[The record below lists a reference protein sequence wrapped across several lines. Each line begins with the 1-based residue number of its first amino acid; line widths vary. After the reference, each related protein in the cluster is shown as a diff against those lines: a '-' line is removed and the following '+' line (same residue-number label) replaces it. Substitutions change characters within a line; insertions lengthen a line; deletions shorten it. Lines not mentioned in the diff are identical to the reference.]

1 MSCPKCGFSQPQD
14 QFCAQCGVDVIAFR
28 YRLAK
33 LEKSGARNPK
43 IYLYAGIILGIVGLA
58 IFQNPLR
65 HFRED
70 RNEAQPTFFSRS
82 QSSAESEV
90 AWREE
95 PGNSINLSSEKAS
108 ETLGAEAPRAASAA
122 FASSS
127 GGPSSSDGSANQMEF
142 ASRQAPAPNA
152 ASSNQ
157 ALRGEA
163 VVHFLEMD
171 LQQFEILRPELS
183 ASGQFVDFG
192 DFRAAA
198 ILDAGQFLRAHAAF
212 GRTPGQIYQK
222 GKSDLKWLAG
232 DSFQLFVRLD
242 PALMGNLKAE
252 LKINRIFRES
262 SELRPLPTSN
272 FELSIG
278 AGVLILIQLRSFLSP
293 QDLQTGAKQGPLAIL
308 NFPRFR
314 SRQTDLAF
322 FFEFLSEG
330 PSTNAP

>member
-28 YRLAK
+28 NRLEK

-43 IYLYAGIILGIVGLA
+43 IYLYAGIGLGLVGLA

-82 QSSAESEV
+82 QGTSESELSG
-90 AWREE
+90 REE
-95 PGNSINLSSEKAS
+95 PGNMINPS
-108 ETLGAEAPRAASAA
+108 AEIAVAASATDA
-122 FASSS
+122 PRSTSTAPTSSNA
-127 GGPSSSDGSANQMEF
+127 GPSSPSSTSQMEF
-142 ASRQAPAPNA
+142 ASRQSPALN
-152 ASSNQ
+152 SGSVSQ

-171 LQQFEILRPELS
+171 LQQFELLRPELS

-198 ILDAGQFLRAHAAF
+198 ILDANQFLRAHPAF

-222 GKSDLKWLAG
+222 GKSDLKWFAG
-232 DSFQLFVRLD
+232 DSFQFLIRLD
-242 PALMGNLKAE
+242 PAMLGNLKAE

-262 SELRPLPTSN
+262 SELRALPTSN
-272 FELSIG
+272 FELPAG
-278 AGVLILIQLRSFLSP
+278 AGILILLQLQSLLSP
-293 QDLQTGAKQGPLAIL
+293 QDLQASVKQGPLAIL

-322 FFEFLSEG
+322 FFEFQPES
-330 PSTNAP
+330 PSANAP